1 MKQPRKVA
9 LINVAAYP
17 REKYSAYWQIAVTGS
32 DDDGYLWKA
41 QVVAYTPVGWQWKGK
56 VTPERPDVPD
66 PAYPADIPVRQE
78 QFIKMAPAKQAEI
91 VKAQEDRRQACAKIN
106 AATPQPQYVVAEE
119 QGTTDTRDAADT
131 EAQKWVLKQMA
142 GQKRK
147 GTTLQSFALVVNPFD
162 VLAALR
168 DLAAWALRPLL
179 MALGLATATRNNMLN
194 QIRDAIDGGA
204 GAGLLRIYDGS
215 RPATCGTATTLGAE
229 LTHADPCAPAASAG
243 AVTYSA
249 IADDAA
255 ANATITATWFRQVD
269 STGTCAVDG
278 NVGTSGSDLNLNST
292 AIAVGQRVSVT
303 SWALTA
309 GNP

>member
-9 LINVAAYP
+9 LINVADYP

-56 VTPERPDVPD
+56 VTPERPAVPEPVYPPD
-66 PAYPADIPVRQE
+66 IKRGAYAGDA
-78 QFIKMAPAKQAEI
+78 M
-91 VKAQEDRRQACAKIN
+91 VKAQDERRVLCAKIH
-106 AATPQPQYVVAEE
+106 AAHPQPFYVVAED

-147 GTTLQSFALVVNPFD
+147 GATLQGFALVVNPFD

-168 DLAAWALRPLL
+168 ELAVWVLRPLL

-229 LTHADPCAPAASAG
+229 LTHADPCAPGASAG

-309 GNP
+309 GNA

>member
-17 REKYSAYWQIAVTGS
+17 REKYSAYWQIAVTGN
-32 DDDGYLWKA
+32 DEDGYLWKA
-41 QVVAYTPVGWQWKGK
+41 QIVAYTPVGWQWEGK
-56 VTPERPDVPD
+56 VAPERPAVPE
-66 PAYPADIPVRQE
+66 PVYPPDIPVRQE
-78 QFIKMAPAKQAEI
+78 QFLKMKPAQQAEI
-91 VKAQEDRRQACAKIN
+91 MKAQEERRQACAKIH
-106 AATPQPQYVVAEE
+106 AAHPQPLYVVAEE
-119 QGTTDTRDAADT
+119 QGTTDARDAADT
-131 EAQKWVLKQMA
+131 AAQKWVLKQMPA
-142 GQKRK
+142 HKRQ
-147 GTTLQSFALVVNPFD
+147 GTTLQSFAMVVNPFD
-162 VLAALR
+162 LLAALR
-168 DLAAWALRPLL
+168 ALAAWVLRPLL

-194 QIRDAIDGGA
+194 QIRDAIDA
-204 GAGLLRIYDGS
+204 GVAAGLLRIYDGT

-229 LTHADPCAPAASAG
+229 LTHTDPCAPGASSG

-249 IADDAA
+249 IADDAS

-292 AIAVGQRVSVT
+292 AIGIGQRVSVT
-303 SWALTA
+303 SWVLTA

>member
-1 MKQPRKVA
+1 
-9 LINVAAYP
+9 
-17 REKYSAYWQIAVTGS
+17 
-32 DDDGYLWKA
+32 
-41 QVVAYTPVGWQWKGK
+41 
-56 VTPERPDVPD
+56 
-66 PAYPADIPVRQE
+66 
-78 QFIKMAPAKQAEI
+78 
-91 VKAQEDRRQACAKIN
+91 
-106 AATPQPQYVVAEE
+106 
-119 QGTTDTRDAADT
+119 
-131 EAQKWVLKQMA
+131 MA

-147 GTTLQSFALVVNPFD
+147 GATLQGFALVVNPFD

-229 LTHADPCAPAASAG
+229 LTHADPCAPGAASG
-243 AVTYSA
+243 TVTYNA
-249 IADDAA
+249 IADDAS

-269 STGTCAVDG
+269 STGTCVVDG

-292 AIAVGQRVSVT
+292 SIAAGQRVSVT
-303 SWALTA
+303 SYVLTA
-309 GNP
+309 GNA